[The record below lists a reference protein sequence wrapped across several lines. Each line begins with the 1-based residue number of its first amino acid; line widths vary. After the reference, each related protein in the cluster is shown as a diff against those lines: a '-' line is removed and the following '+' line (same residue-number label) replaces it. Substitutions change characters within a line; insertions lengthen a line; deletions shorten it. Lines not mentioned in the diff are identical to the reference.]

1 MGDSKGSTSMS
12 SEGTVTNSPTNYDPH
27 QGEYH
32 DPDAKPFLE
41 HLEDL
46 RKMLL
51 RAMGAL
57 AVGMC
62 VAFPFT
68 NQIMERLY
76 YPLYRNNLDPNEI
89 LNVLE
94 MTGAIKT
101 ILTVGLWSGAIIS
114 APFIIFFI
122 CQFVFPGLLEKE
134 KKVLVRS
141 SGFAVVLFAVGVA
154 ICYFQTLP
162 FAVKVMFKFADWIN
176 VATDTIRLQDYLAFN
191 LKLMLGFGIAFE
203 LPEILYVLGH
213 LGLVNSRQLREKRRH
228 ILVGLLV
235 LAMMLTP
242 PDPGTQLMLAGPL
255 FILYEVCIWLI
266 YFKEK
271 RDGTHEDIYRKDEDH
286 EDDPAST

>member
-1 MGDSKGSTSMS
+1 M
-12 SEGTVTNSPTNYDPH
+12 
-27 QGEYH
+27 
-32 DPDAKPFLE
+32 
-41 HLEDL
+41 
-46 RKMLL
+46 
-51 RAMGAL
+51 
-57 AVGMC
+57 
-62 VAFPFT
+62 
-68 NQIMERLY
+68 
-76 YPLYRNNLDPNEI
+76 
-89 LNVLE
+89 
-94 MTGAIKT
+94 
-101 ILTVGLWSGAIIS
+101 
-114 APFIIFFI
+114 
-122 CQFVFPGLLEKE
+122 
-134 KKVLVRS
+134 
-141 SGFAVVLFAVGVA
+141 LFAVGVA
-154 ICYFQTLP
+154 ICYFQTVP

-191 LKLMLGFGIAFE
+191 LKLMLGYGIAFE

-228 ILVGLLV
+228 ILVGMLV